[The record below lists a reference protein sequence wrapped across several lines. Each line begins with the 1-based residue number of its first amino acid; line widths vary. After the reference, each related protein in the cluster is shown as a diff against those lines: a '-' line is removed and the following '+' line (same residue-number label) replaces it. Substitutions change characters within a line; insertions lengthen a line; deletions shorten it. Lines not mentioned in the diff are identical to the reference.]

1 MNYYKKS
8 LKEFKRVLKKNKN
21 ITRDEWNKYAIENNL
36 FSSFTLEAHADVY
49 NFDDLK
55 KKYIFI

>member
-21 ITRDEWNKYAIENNL
+21 ITREEWDKYAIENNL
-36 FSSFTLEAHADVY
+36 FSAFTLEAHQDAED
-49 NFDDLK
+49 FDDLK
-55 KKYIFI
+55 KMHIFL

>member
-21 ITRDEWNKYAIENNL
+21 ITKDEWDKYAEENCL
-36 FSSFTLEAHADVY
+36 FSSFTLEAHRDVN
-49 NFDDLK
+49 NFEELK
-55 KKYIFI
+55 KMYIF

>member
-8 LKEFKRVLKKNKN
+8 LKEFKRKLRENKN
-21 ITRDEWNKYAIENNL
+21 MTREEWDMYAEKNCL
-36 FSSFTLEAHADVY
+36 FSAFTLEAHADVY
-49 NFDDLK
+49 TFEDLK